1 MRYAVAQTVKK
12 NIKIKQLSKYS
23 IFHIHSFMRLFSIIK
38 QHRVSFALSLLI
50 IALMLLHA
58 SNNVPLKFV
67 QKLENFSYDVRLRTL
82 MPNMIDDR
90 IVIVDIDEKSLLEQ
104 GRWPWP
110 RNKVAMLVNQLF
122 DTYHINTLGFDVVF
136 AEKDDTSG
144 LKNLEQI
151 QQQLKDDVAFSA
163 AFSNIKPQL
172 DYDQVF
178 ADSLKNR
185 KVVLGYY
192 FQTSGDN
199 HHVGQLPLAALTAD
213 TLEQNIHFTEAS
225 GFGANLAVL
234 QNSALDA
241 GHFNPNLDEDGITR
255 KVSMLIKYKD
265 QYYNSLSLA
274 VARAYL
280 QNAPMGFH
288 FATSG
293 INTSYSA
300 IEYLQLADKRIPVD
314 DEVATLIPYR
324 GMQNSFQYVSATDVL
339 NNKVRPDR
347 LKNKI
352 VLIGTTAAGL
362 LDLRATPVQG
372 NYPGV
377 EIHANIISGI
387 LDNSIKQRPDYS
399 YIVEI
404 FMLLII
410 GLMLALFL
418 PILNPIKASLL
429 TIAALAVVLA
439 INFASWQYV
448 NIVLPIAS
456 SLLMI
461 GLIYLLNMSVGFFV
475 ESRGKRQLTKLFG
488 QYVPPE
494 LVQEMA
500 KNPEKIDMTG
510 EAREMTVLFSDIRGF
525 TQISE
530 GLDPKQLTQM
540 MNEFLTPMTKIIHE
554 HRGTIDKY
562 MGDAI
567 MAFWGAPLKD
577 ENHAQNALN
586 AALQMNAAINS
597 INVKFAK
604 KGWSCIKMGFG
615 LNTGNMVVG
624 NMGSSFRM
632 AYTVMGDSVNL
643 GSRIEGLTKHYG
655 VDIIVSEFVKGQTPN
670 ILYRELD
677 LVRVQGKDKPVAI
690 FEPIGVAET
699 LTIEALDALNLH
711 QEMLQNYR
719 SSNWTLAEKQLAN
732 LKKMAQQDGKSVLL
746 MLYSQRIA
754 QFKKVPPANNWDGVF
769 NHESK

>member
-1 MRYAVAQTVKK
+1 
-12 NIKIKQLSKYS
+12 
-23 IFHIHSFMRLFSIIK
+23 MRLFSIIK
-38 QHRVSFALSLLI
+38 QHRASFALSLLI
-50 IALMLLHA
+50 IALMMLHA
-58 SNNVPLKFV
+58 NNNVPLEFIH
-67 QKLENFSYDVRLRTL
+67 KLENFSYDVRLRML
-82 MPNMIDDR
+82 MPNTVDDR

-104 GRWPWP
+104 GRWPWG
-110 RNKVAMLVNQLF
+110 RDKVALLVNQLF
-122 DTYHINTLGFDVVF
+122 ATYEINTLGFDVVF
-136 AEKDDTSG
+136 AEKDESAG
-144 LKNLEQI
+144 LKNLEWL
-151 QQQLKDDVAFSA
+151 QQHALKDDASFISA
-163 AFSNIKPQL
+163 LNNIKPQL
-172 DYDQVF
+172 DYDGLLANSF
-178 ADSLKNR
+178 KNR

-192 FQTSGDN
+192 FQTSGDTN
-199 HHVGQLPLAALTAD
+199 HVGQLPPAALTAD
-213 TLEQNIHFTEAS
+213 TFEQNIHFTEAS
-225 GFGANLAVL
+225 GFGANLSVL

-241 GHFNPNLDEDGITR
+241 GHFNPNPDEDGITR
-255 KVSMLIKYKD
+255 KVSMLIKYKE
-265 QYYNSLSLA
+265 QLYNSLSLA

-288 FATSG
+288 FATNGISSG
-293 INTSYSA
+293 YSA
-300 IEYLQLADKRIPVD
+300 IESLQLADKHIPVD
-314 DEVATLIPYR
+314 NEVAALVPYR
-324 GMQNSFQYVSATDVL
+324 GVQNSFKYVSATDVL
-339 NNKVRPDR
+339 KNKVRPDR

-352 VLIGTTAAGL
+352 VLVGTTAAGL

-404 FMLLII
+404 LMLLII
-410 GLMLALFL
+410 GLLLALFL
-418 PILNPIKASLL
+418 PVLNPIKATLL
-429 TIAALAVVLA
+429 TIAAMAIVLA
-439 INFASWQYV
+439 INFASWQYA
-448 NIVLPIAS
+448 NLVLPIAS
-456 SLLMI
+456 ILVMI
-461 GLIYLLNMSVGFFV
+461 GLIYLLNMSYGFFV
-475 ESRGKRQLTKLFG
+475 ESRGKRQLAGLFG

-500 KNPEKIDMTG
+500 KNPEKVDMAG
-510 EAREMTVLFSDIRGF
+510 ESREMTVLFSDIRGF

-586 AALQMNAAINS
+586 AALQMNAAITS
-597 INVKFAK
+597 INEKFAK
-604 KGWSCIKMGFG
+604 KGWSGIKMGFG

-643 GSRIEGLTKHYG
+643 GSRIEGLTKYYG
-655 VDIIVSEFVKGQTPN
+655 VDIMVSEFVKAQTPT

-677 LVRVQGKDKPVAI
+677 LVRVKGKDKPVAI
-690 FEPIGVAET
+690 FEPIGLAET
-699 LTIEALDALNLH
+699 LTKETIDALNLH
-711 QEMLQNYR
+711 HEMLQNYR
-719 SSNWTLAEKQLAN
+719 SGNWTLAEKQLAS
-732 LKKMAQQDGKSVLL
+732 LEKMAPQAGKSALL

-754 QFKKVPPANNWDGVF
+754 QFKKAPPANNWDGVF

>member
-1 MRYAVAQTVKK
+1 MRYAIAQTVKK
-12 NIKIKQLSKYS
+12 NIKIKQLRKYS

-38 QHRVSFALSLLI
+38 QHWVSFALSLLI
-50 IALMLLHA
+50 IVLMLLHA

-67 QKLENFSYDVRLRTL
+67 QKLENFSYDVRLRAL
-82 MPNMIDDR
+82 MPNTIDDR
-90 IVIVDIDEKSLLEQ
+90 IVIVDIDEESLLEQ

-144 LKNLEQI
+144 LKNLAQI
-151 QQQLKDDVAFSA
+151 QQQLKDDAAFTA

-199 HHVGQLPLAALTAD
+199 HHVGQLPLPALTAD
-213 TLEQNIHFTEAS
+213 TFEQNIHFTEAS

-300 IEYLQLADKRIPVD
+300 IDYLQLADKRIPVD

-324 GMQNSFQYVSATDVL
+324 GVQNSFQYVSATDVL

-404 FMLLII
+404 LMLLII
-410 GLMLALFL
+410 GLLLALFL
-418 PILNPIKASLL
+418 PVLNPIRAIML
-429 TIAALAVVLA
+429 TIAALAIVLA
-439 INFASWQYV
+439 INFASWQYGHL
-448 NIVLPIAS
+448 VLPIAS

-461 GLIYLLNMSVGFFV
+461 GLIYLLNMSIGFFV
-475 ESRGKRQLTKLFG
+475 ESRGKRQLAGLFS

-494 LVQEMA
+494 LVREMA
-500 KNPEKIDMTG
+500 SNPEKIDMAG
-510 EAREMTVLFSDIRGF
+510 ESREMTVLFSDIRGF

-586 AALQMNAAINS
+586 AVLQMHAAIKGVNEQ
-597 INVKFAK
+597 FAK
-604 KGWSCIKMGFG
+604 KGWSPIRMGFG

-632 AYTVMGDSVNL
+632 AYTVMGDNVNL
-643 GSRIEGLTKHYG
+643 GSRIEGLTKYYG
-655 VDIIVSEFVKGQTPN
+655 VDIIVSEFVKAQTPN
-670 ILYRELD
+670 MLYRELD
-677 LVRVQGKDKPVAI
+677 LVRVKGKEKPVAI
-690 FEPIGVAET
+690 FEPIGVTEAVTKVT
-699 LTIEALDALNLH
+699 LDEVNCY
-711 QEMLQNYR
+711 QEMLKHYR
-719 SSNWTLAEKQLAN
+719 NQDWESAEKQLETLEN
-732 LKKMAQQDGKSVLL
+732 MATSDGNSALIVL
-746 MLYSQRIA
+746 YKERIA
-754 QFKKVPPANNWDGVF
+754 QFKKVPPAKNWHGVF
-769 NHESK
+769 NHDSK

>member
-1 MRYAVAQTVKK
+1 
-12 NIKIKQLSKYS
+12 
-23 IFHIHSFMRLFSIIK
+23 MRLFSIIK

-50 IALMLLHA
+50 IVLMLLHA
-58 SNNVPLKFV
+58 SNNVPLEFV
-67 QKLENFSYDVRLRTL
+67 QKLENFSYDVRLRLL
-82 MPNMIDDR
+82 MPNTMDDR

-110 RNKVAMLVNQLF
+110 RNKVATLVNQLF

-151 QQQLKDDVAFSA
+151 QLQLKDDA
-163 AFSNIKPQL
+163 AFTSAFNNVKPQL

-178 ADSLKNR
+178 ADSIKNR
-185 KVVLGYY
+185 KVVLGYF
-192 FQTSGDN
+192 FQTSGDT
-199 HHVGQLPLAALTAD
+199 HQVGQLPPA
-213 TLEQNIHFTEAS
+213 TLNAETFEQNINFTEAS

-234 QNSALDA
+234 QSSALDA
-241 GHFNPNLDEDGITR
+241 GHFNPNFDEDGITR
-255 KVSMLIKYKD
+255 RVSMLIKYKE
-265 QYYNSLSLA
+265 QLYNSLSLA

-280 QNAPMGFH
+280 QNAPMAFH

-293 INTSYSA
+293 ISTDYSA
-300 IEYLQLADKRIPVD
+300 IEYLQLADKHVPVD

-324 GMQNSFQYVSATDVL
+324 GVQNSFKYVSATDVL
-339 NNKVRPDR
+339 NNKVRPES

-404 FMLLII
+404 LMLLII
-410 GLMLALFL
+410 GLILALFL
-418 PILNPIKASLL
+418 PVLNPLKATLL
-429 TIAALAVVLA
+429 TIVVIVMVLA
-439 INFASWQYV
+439 INFASWQYA
-448 NIVLPIAS
+448 NLVLPAAS

-461 GLIYLLNMSVGFFV
+461 GLLYLLNMSYGFFI
-475 ESRGKRQLTKLFG
+475 ESRGKRQLTGLFG
-488 QYVPPE
+488 QYVPPA
-494 LVQEMA
+494 LVEEMA
-500 KNPEKIDMTG
+500 KNPEKIDMAG

-567 MAFWGAPLKD
+567 MAFWGAPMKD
-577 ENHAQNALN
+577 EKHAQHALN
-586 AALQMNAAINS
+586 AALQMNAATKS
-597 INVKFAK
+597 INEKFAK
-604 KGWSCIKMGFG
+604 KGWSAIRMGFG
-615 LNTGNMVVG
+615 LNTGIMVVG

-643 GSRIEGLTKHYG
+643 GSRLEGLTKYYG
-655 VDIIVSEFVKGQTPN
+655 VDIIVSEFVKAQTPDM
-670 ILYRELD
+670 LYRELD
-677 LVRVQGKDKPVAI
+677 LVRVKGKDKPVAI
-690 FEPIGVAET
+690 FEPLGLAET
-699 LTIEALDALNLH
+699 LTKETLDALNVH
-711 QEMLQNYR
+711 QEMLQHYR
-719 SSNWTLAEKQLAN
+719 NGDWSLAEKQLKILGQMVTDDSNSA
-732 LKKMAQQDGKSVLL
+732 LIVL
-746 MLYSQRIA
+746 YKERIA
-754 QFKKVPPANNWDGVF
+754 QFKKVPPANNWGGVY
-769 NHESK
+769 NHDSK